1 MKLPRTFENILIGTL
16 LATSAAIFS
25 YFGYKIYINEKWL
38 RAEQARNQAA
48 IEAREAE
55 EREKKRRYEAAVA
68 ERDAA
73 IVKPED
79 MIPVKN
85 FPLPT
90 QKGYFKAKELV
101 ESLKDKPHKE
111 VVAVLKTALE
121 AIVYN
126 LELLEYKK
134 DIETFGKRDYHASF
148 KHINENKK
156 DDCDAGAIA
165 AAAILSDD
173 DFPPYVAILETPDI
187 KEAHEVFVYKT
198 ESGKFGSIGIN
209 DSDCLFNCDNLEEL
223 RVEICKGLKH
233 KHTKITVYDLG
244 KRYPDF
250 IDNDKDN
257 DPQNLDYQK

>member
-1 MKLPRTFENILIGTL
+1 MKLSGKLDNILIGTL
-16 LATSAAIFS
+16 LATSVAIFS
-25 YFGYKIYINEKWL
+25 YFGYDAYRNEKWL
-38 RAEQARNQAA
+38 RAEQARNQAV

-55 EREKKRRYEAAVA
+55 EREKQRKHEAAVA
-68 ERDAA
+68 ERDAS

-90 QKGYFKAKELV
+90 PKDYLKAKELV
-101 ESLKDKPHKE
+101 ENLKDKTHKE

-121 AIVYN
+121 AVVYN
-126 LELLEYKK
+126 VELLEYKK

-148 KHINENKK
+148 KHIHENKK

-173 DFPPYVAILETPDI
+173 DFPPYVAILETPGI
-187 KEAHEVFVYKT
+187 NIAHEVFVYKT
-198 ESGKFGSIGIN
+198 ENGKFGSIGIN
-209 DSDCLFNCDNLEEL
+209 DTDCLFNYNSLEEL
-223 RVEICKGLKH
+223 RIEICKGLEH

-257 DPQNLDYQK
+257 DPQKLDY